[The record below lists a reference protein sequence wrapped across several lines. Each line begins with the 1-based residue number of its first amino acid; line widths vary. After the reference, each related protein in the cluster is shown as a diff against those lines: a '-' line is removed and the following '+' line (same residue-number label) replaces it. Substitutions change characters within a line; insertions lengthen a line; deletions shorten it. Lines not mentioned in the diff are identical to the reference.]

1 MLSRHKRALG
11 LLLCVL
17 ALVGVL
23 AAPKG
28 LVLCVGDNGH
38 IAIEAAV
45 ETTPCG
51 VPLRAGTAFGA
62 PPLEACSDIAI
73 VQTALRSSVDP
84 EVVAPLALAAPMGAA
99 EPRAAAPALVRSLEP
114 LFLSPTLGAHRTIV
128 LLV

>member
-1 MLSRHKRALG
+1 MPSRHKRALG

-17 ALVGVL
+17 ALVGVF

-51 VPLRAGTAFGA
+51 VPLRAGNAFGA
-62 PPLEACSDIAI
+62 PPIEACSDIAV
-73 VQTALRSSVDP
+73 VQGALRSSVDP
-84 EVVAPLALAAPMGAA
+84 GVVAPLALAPMAAA
-99 EPRAAAPALVRSLEP
+99 EPRAAAPALARSLEP